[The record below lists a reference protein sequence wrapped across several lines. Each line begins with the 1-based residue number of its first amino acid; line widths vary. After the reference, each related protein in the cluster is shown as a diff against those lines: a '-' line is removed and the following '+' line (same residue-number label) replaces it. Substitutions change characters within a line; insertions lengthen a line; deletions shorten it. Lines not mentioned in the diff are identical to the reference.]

1 MQKKKNP
8 NAQALG
14 KLGGKARMDA
24 LSPKKRKELAS
35 QAGRARAK
43 KLSVRKRQ
51 QIAKAAVA
59 ARERRRAERNT
70 THANS

>member
-8 NAQALG
+8 HAQALG
-14 KLGGKARMDA
+14 KLGGRARMDA
-24 LSPKKRKELAS
+24 LSPKKRRELAS
-35 QAGRARAK
+35 QAGLARAK
-43 KLSVRKRQ
+43 KLSAHKRK

-70 THANS
+70 IYAKS